1 VSNAA
6 CNTAC
11 ATPRKSDARLR
22 HRQERLHDE
31 RQAKKEALE
40 RQREAAKRAAVMHLP
55 VQQKDAA
62 SGDSIAKLYARPPA
76 AGAAASA
83 AKPVEGGSKALPR
96 LKQAME
102 VRLSAPI
109 RLRAPSFSHAAAYLQ
124 PGPAYNL
131 FDKCVCNARL
141 LLNQARAQLTE
152 ANRRN
157 LELAHKEKVRWHN
170 LLTARRV
177 SVHFRLSASNAP
189 MPNRT
194 SILQR

>member
-1 VSNAA
+1 MRH
-6 CNTAC
+6 
-11 ATPRKSDARLR
+11 ATPLAPRESEARLR

-76 AGAAASA
+76 AGAAATA

-102 VRLSAPI
+102 VRLSAPFPSAL
-109 RLRAPSFSHAAAYLQ
+109 RLPSHAAAY
-124 PGPAYNL
+124 
-131 FDKCVCNARL
+131 F
-141 LLNQARAQLTE
+141 
-152 ANRRN
+152 
-157 LELAHKEKVRWHN
+157 
-170 LLTARRV
+170 
-177 SVHFRLSASNAP
+177 
-189 MPNRT
+189 
-194 SILQR
+194 